1 MLCGCADGNINHR
14 VQSKQLYNYTIN
26 LLVYWYIHECM
37 HAYMHTCM
45 RAYMHTCINAY
56 MHTCIHAYMH
66 TCIHAYLHTCIHAYI
81 GSLGG
86 VQRTCGSQG
95 CLGGVQRTC
104 GSPGVSKPTATNCNG
119 LQQTGEAKSPQSPS
133 RALCNYTIVQL
144 YNYTIGILVYWYI
157 GWYIGILEYWR
168 QHHTPDLGRRII

>member
-66 TCIHAYLHTCIHAYI
+66 TCIHAYMHTCIHAYMHI
-81 GSLGG
+81 LGAWRPGYLGNWKSGNLETWMSEELGNLGSWGPGKIAPPKKCHFFIWPLNNFKEEFQLLGSPP
-86 VQRTCGSQG
+86 R
-95 CLGGVQRTC
+95 
-104 GSPGVSKPTATNCNG
+104 PGVSKRTATNCNG
-119 LQQTGEAKSPQSPS
+119 LQQSGEPKSP
-133 RALCNYTIVQL
+133 
-144 YNYTIGILVYWYI
+144 
-157 GWYIGILEYWR
+157 
-168 QHHTPDLGRRII
+168 

>member
-66 TCIHAYLHTCIHAYI
+66 TCIHAYMHTYIHAYMHTCIYWEP
-81 GSLGG
+81 GGPGGCRTDLWLPGG
-86 VQRTCGSQG
+86 VERACGR
-95 CLGGVQRTC
+95 LVRPNPLRDLARLYNT
-104 GSPGVSKPTATNCNG
+104 TT
-119 LQQTGEAKSPQSPS
+119 
-133 RALCNYTIVQL
+133 VQL
-144 YNYTIGILVYWYI
+144 YIV
-157 GWYIGILEYWR
+157 
-168 QHHTPDLGRRII
+168 PFKKVVC